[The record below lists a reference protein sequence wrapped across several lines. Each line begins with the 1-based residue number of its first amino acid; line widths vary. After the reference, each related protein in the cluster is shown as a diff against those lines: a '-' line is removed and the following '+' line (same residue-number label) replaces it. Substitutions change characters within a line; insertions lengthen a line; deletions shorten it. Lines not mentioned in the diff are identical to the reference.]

1 MASRLRS
8 VSRVVSVMT
17 KSYTRQFTFRRIGPT
32 LETTRCSLLSG
43 ILPGAPN
50 VTAKVT
56 AMTCLSSRQRQVP
69 STESIPSPQ
78 RRGGKC
84 RNVAPRER
92 PGLGKTFGIAWRVL
106 TQKPRTAVPSAPIP
120 VRPLDAAT
128 LAAAPDAS
136 LFRLG
141 HSTLLLKLAGEFWL
155 TDPVF
160 SERASPVQW
169 AGPKRFHAPPISIA
183 DLPVIKGVILSH
195 DHYDHLDHAAVMQ
208 LAPKVEM
215 FITPLGVGDRLIAW
229 GIPAAKVRQLDWW
242 QQTALAGVRF
252 VATPAQHF
260 SGRTLSDGN
269 STLWA
274 SWVILA
280 GDLRLYFSGDTGYH
294 ADFRTIGERFGPFDV
309 TFMETGAY
317 DAQWPDVHMQPEQT
331 LQAHLDLRGHWLMPL
346 HNGTFD
352 LAMHAWH
359 EPFDRI
365 LALAQ
370 ACAVP
375 LATPAMGERLSL
387 AQPQA
392 GERWWQTVEAAPQAR
407 AVAQAAW

>member
-1 MASRLRS
+1 
-8 VSRVVSVMT
+8 MT
-17 KSYTRQFTFRRIGPT
+17 SLCARARQ
-32 LETTRCSLLSG
+32 
-43 ILPGAPN
+43 
-50 VTAKVT
+50 TA
-56 AMTCLSSRQRQVP
+56 AA
-69 STESIPSPQ
+69 TESDLSPQ
-78 RRGGKC
+78 RRDGKFH
-84 RNVAPRER
+84 NVAPRHA
-92 PGLGKTFGIAWRVL
+92 PGFRKTLGIAWRVL
-106 TQKPRTAVPSAPIP
+106 TQKPDTTVPRAPIP
-120 VRPLDAAT
+120 VQALDAAT

-183 DLPVIKGVILSH
+183 DLPPIKGVILSH
-195 DHYDHLDHAAVMQ
+195 DHYDHLDHAAVLE

-215 FITPLGVGDRLIAW
+215 FITPLGVGDRLVEW

-260 SGRTLSDGN
+260 SGRGLSDGDR
-269 STLWA
+269 TLWA
-274 SWVILA
+274 SWVMLA
-280 GDLRLYFSGDTGYH
+280 GDLRVFFSGDTGYH
-294 ADFRTIGERFGPFDV
+294 ADFKTIGERFGPFDV

-331 LQAHLDLRGHWLMPL
+331 LQAHVDLRGGWLMPL

-370 ACAVP
+370 ARGVA
-375 LATPAMGERLSL
+375 LATPGMGERLSL
-387 AQPQA
+387 TQPHA
-392 GERWWQTVEAAPQAR
+392 GERWWQHVETATETATTPAAQLS
-407 AVAQAAW
+407 

>member
-1 MASRLRS
+1 M
-8 VSRVVSVMT
+8 
-17 KSYTRQFTFRRIGPT
+17 P
-32 LETTRCSLLSG
+32 
-43 ILPGAPN
+43 
-50 VTAKVT
+50 
-56 AMTCLSSRQRQVP
+56 CLSTRAATM
-69 STESIPSPQ
+69 STTETIPSPQ
-78 RRGGKC
+78 RRDGKFH
-84 RNVAPRER
+84 NVLPRRR
-92 PGLGKTFGIAWRVL
+92 PGLRKTLGIMWNML
-106 TQKPRTAVPSAPIP
+106 TRKPDTTVPRAPIP

-141 HSTLLLKLAGEFWL
+141 HSTLLLKLAGHHWL

-160 SERASPVQW
+160 SERASPFRW
-169 AGPKRFHAPPISIA
+169 AGPKRFHAPPITIA
-183 DLPVIKGVILSH
+183 DLPAIKGVILSH
-195 DHYDHLDHAAVMQ
+195 DHYDHLDRAAVLE

-215 FITPLGVGDRLIAW
+215 FITTLGVGDRLIEW

-242 QQTALAGVRF
+242 EQTAAAGVRF
-252 VATPAQHF
+252 VAAPAQHF
-260 SGRTLSDGN
+260 SGRGLSDGN

-294 ADFRTIGERFGPFDV
+294 ADFKTIGERFGPFDV

-331 LQAHLDLRGHWLMPL
+331 LQAHLDLRGGWLMPL

-352 LAMHAWH
+352 LALHPWH

-370 ACAVP
+370 ARGVP

-387 AQPQA
+387 AQPHA
-392 GERWWQTVEAAPQAR
+392 GERWWQTVETAPQAS
-407 AVAQAAW
+407 ASAQAA

>member
-1 MASRLRS
+1 M
-8 VSRVVSVMT
+8 
-17 KSYTRQFTFRRIGPT
+17 P
-32 LETTRCSLLSG
+32 
-43 ILPGAPN
+43 
-50 VTAKVT
+50 
-56 AMTCLSSRQRQVP
+56 CLSSRAAAP
-69 STESIPSPQ
+69 STEVTPSPQ
-78 RRGGKC
+78 RRGGKF

-92 PGLGKTFGIAWRVL
+92 PGFGKTFGIAWRVL
-106 TQKPRTAVPSAPIP
+106 TQKPRTTVPRAPIP
-120 VRPLDAAT
+120 VQPLTAAA

-169 AGPKRFHAPPISIA
+169 AGPKRFHAPPIAIA
-183 DLPVIKGVILSH
+183 DLPPIKGVILSH
-195 DHYDHLDHAAVMQ
+195 DHYDHLDHAAVLA

-215 FITPLGVGDRLIAW
+215 FVAPLGVGDRLVAW

-242 QQTALAGVRF
+242 QQTSLGGIRL

-260 SGRTLSDGN
+260 SGRGLRDGN

-280 GDLRLYFSGDTGYH
+280 GDLRLFFSGDTGYH
-294 ADFRTIGERFGPFDV
+294 ADFKTIGERLGPFDV
-309 TFMETGAY
+309 TMLETGAY
-317 DAQWPDVHMQPEQT
+317 DAQWPEVHMQPEET
-331 LQAHLDLRGHWLMPL
+331 LQAHLDVRGHWLMPL

-365 LALAQ
+365 LGLAQ
-370 ACAVP
+370 RHGVA

-392 GERWWQTVEAAPQAR
+392 GERWWQAVEAATP
-407 AVAQAAW
+407 AVAAQAA